1 MLAPNTACGPPSGI
15 RNRARGDYGSR
26 ALAAICVR
34 RSGLVGCRRDP
45 RASGA
50 LQPSARRRIPWSLAP
65 AFDLNPIPD
74 KERELKTWLPE
85 ESGPTGS
92 VDDALAAAP
101 FFQTEEGRAM
111 TAFCTG
117 IATKKRMTLI
127 LVHNAG

>member
-1 MLAPNTACGPPSGI
+1 MLITNVDDHLHNHGF
-15 RNRARGDYGSR
+15 
-26 ALAAICVR
+26 LH
-34 RSGLVGCRRDP
+34 VGH
-45 RASGA
+45 G
-50 LQPSARRRIPWSLAP
+50 QWQLAP
-65 AFDLNPIPD
+65 AFDLNPFPD
-74 KERELKTWLPE
+74 KERELKTWLTE

-111 TAFCTG
+111 TACCAG